1 MKMSSKTIIVIIY
14 CCFIIIGRHA
24 FIHENVKNQIP
35 IVSYNYLVKSE
46 KNYCCPIKTDVHPCN
61 CHI

>member
-1 MKMSSKTIIVIIY
+1 MSSKTIIVIIYYKLY

-35 IVSYNYLVKSE
+35 IVSYIYLVKSE
-46 KNYCCPIKTDVHPCN
+46 KIIVVP
-61 CHI
+61 